1 MKKEKKNKK
10 AEITI
15 TQTLT
20 TILLI
25 LGFVIL
31 LFIFYRVYT
40 TVSVDREAC
49 HQSVVF
55 RATAAYLAPSI
66 ASGAAKTA
74 VPLKCQTSKICITSG
89 GGSCNEFKGEKGIT
103 NVNVKDINT
112 LQKVYAEEIVNCWS
126 MMGEGKID
134 LFSGLTDTLGMTQIS
149 SSCVICS
156 RIALDAVNLKKAGIN
171 LSNVDIERYMGT
183 HLIADK
189 NETYLS
195 YIGGEN
201 GKIGI
206 KENIIFPGSDSTG
219 NVTLLSIN
227 ETSPILKDE
236 SQLVKQDAVLFMQV
250 TAPGHASSAKSIGN
264 ILFGSAVS
272 SFAIAPAATSRG
284 FASIGRACGT
294 SVYGAAICAGIAVI
308 AGVTQQGMVTYNRN
322 LAAGYC
328 GDVSVG
334 DNTRN
339 GCSVVRTVNYNVEDI
354 SQYCGNIEGL
364 P

>member
-10 AEITI
+10 AEMTI

-31 LFIFYRVYT
+31 LFIFYRIYS

-55 RATAAYLAPSI
+55 RATAAYLAPSL
-66 ASGAAKTA
+66 ASGAAKES
-74 VPLKCQTSKICITSG
+74 VPLKCQTGKICITSG
-89 GGSCNEFKGEKGIT
+89 SGSCSEFKGEKGIT
-103 NVNVKDINT
+103 TVNVKDINQ

-149 SSCVICS
+149 SSCVVCS

-171 LSNVDIERYMGT
+171 LTNVDVERYMMT

-195 YIGGEN
+195 YIGGEK
-201 GKIGI
+201 GKISI
-206 KENIIFPGSDSTG
+206 KENIIFPGSDSKT
-219 NVTLLSIN
+219 NITLVTLN
-227 ETSPILKDE
+227 ETTPIIKDE
-236 SQLVKQDAVLFMQV
+236 TQLTKQDAVLFMQV
-250 TAPGHASSAKSIGN
+250 TAPGHASSAKSIGS
-264 ILFGSAVS
+264 ILFGASAS
-272 SFAIAPAATSRG
+272 SLVIAPVATSRG
-284 FASIGRACGT
+284 FVSIGRACGT

-334 DNTRN
+334 DNARN
-339 GCSVVRTVNYNVEDI
+339 GCSVVRTVTYNVNDI